1 MQIQLKQS
9 EIIAALKQYIANQ
22 GIVIA
27 GKTVDIRFTAGRG
40 QTGLSADISIEDNAD
55 FLGGQKFDE
64 EFAKT
69 PPALSVVK
77 SETPVAEVQ
86 EAEAS
91 EENTPPFDGGQ
102 PVEAEAK
109 KVTTSLFG
117 S

>member
-9 EIIAALKQYIANQ
+9 EIISALKQYIASQ

-40 QTGLSADISIEDNAD
+40 QTGLSADISIEDTAD

-64 EFAKT
+64 ETGTKA

-77 SETPVAEVQ
+77 SETPVEEPKV
-86 EAEAS
+86 EAS
-91 EENTPPFDGGQ
+91 EENTPPDVGR
-102 PVEAEAK
+102 PDEAVPAK
-109 KVTTSLFG
+109 TATTSLF